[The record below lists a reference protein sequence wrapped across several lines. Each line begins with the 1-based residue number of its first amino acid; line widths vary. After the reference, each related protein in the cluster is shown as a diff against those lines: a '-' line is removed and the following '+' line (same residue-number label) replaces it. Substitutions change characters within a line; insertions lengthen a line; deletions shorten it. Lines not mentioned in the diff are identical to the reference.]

1 MKKIPLWLA
10 GVLVAIASFGIA
22 LGLRFLLIE
31 PPHFAWVCQAAAPPW
46 WCPLR
51 AGAILFLRAQ
61 GLGLIALG
69 AGLLAMWRGSTPA
82 ALIAV
87 ACGTAGLVLYGPEA
101 SAGGVLLGAVAVARR
116 SGAPAAAS

>member
-1 MKKIPLWLA
+1 MATVLLA
-10 GVLVAIASFGIA
+10 VASFGVA

-31 PPHFAWVCQAAAPPW
+31 PPHFAWVCQGATPPW

-51 AGAILFLRAQ
+51 EGAILFLRIQ

-69 AGLLAMWRGSTPA
+69 AGLLALWRGSLWA
-82 ALIAV
+82 ALVAI

-101 SAGGVLLGAVAVARR
+101 AAGGVLLGAVVVARR
-116 SGAPAAAS
+116 CGASTVVS